1 MYSMN
6 FLDHLK
12 DYIDINKYYKK
23 INSFDNLDYKNII
36 NYLNIQWIKIS
47 REIDDEYYSSIKL
60 KKNYSCDVDL
70 FSKLIKEFIGD
81 DYALGIFFINSI
93 ERYI

>member
-1 MYSMN
+1 MN
-6 FLDHLK
+6 FLDYLD

-36 NYLNIQWIKIS
+36 NYLNIQWTKIS
-47 REIDDEYYSSIKL
+47 REIDDKHYSSIKL
-60 KKNYSCDVDL
+60 KKIYSCDIDL
-70 FSKLIKEFIGD
+70 FSKLIKEFIKD

-93 ERYI
+93 DRYI